1 MQKRMVIYHSPV
13 IAYLL
18 PKTRSDTLA
27 LPNIDPDAFYHIY
40 VGMSQ
45 DKLDVLTD
53 CTRTSISTGVRDACT
68 LLCRL
73 FAAASHLE
81 IAGIQPLLLEQLEAA
96 FAMARNKGR
105 RTPVAPSTLMEVWE
119 YDGEEYVLW
128 KLLLEELCVAFSN
141 KPRPVYAEYEQCLE
155 AIPPLL
161 LAVANA
167 MADRILFGCGVK
179 VETV

>member
-1 MQKRMVIYHSPV
+1 MVIYHSPV

-40 VGMSQ
+40 VWMSQ
-45 DKLDVLTD
+45 DKLDVLAD
-53 CTRTSISTGVRDACT
+53 YTRSNISTGIQDACT
-68 LLCRL
+68 LLCRM

-96 FAMARNKGR
+96 FAMARNEGR
-105 RTPVAPSTLMEVWE
+105 RTPVAPRTVMEVWE

-155 AIPPLL
+155 AIPPLR

-167 MADRILFGCGVK
+167 IADRILFGRGFK